1 VALAIQHWGTT
12 LHGFARLRSEGDY
25 VRTKPIVG
33 TKAAQGGSSMRKLII
48 ILTMSLI
55 GAFAMGTAL
64 ATTLNFT
71 DLANGDAITVQIGG
85 GGYSN
90 FSSTTSGDAAYGSFK
105 LGGTFGP
112 TFTVQANIYQNSLGG
127 QLSDSLM
134 IISVLGNVSFI
145 FLSDPLAIP
154 WSGPNVVNLVR
165 DGTSQ
170 LIVSNVNR
178 SGLDVYV
185 RSSMQSVPEP
195 SATVLLGLSL
205 FALVALGRTKVSFK

>member
-1 VALAIQHWGTT
+1 
-12 LHGFARLRSEGDY
+12 
-25 VRTKPIVG
+25 
-33 TKAAQGGSSMRKLII
+33 
-48 ILTMSLI
+48 
-55 GAFAMGTAL
+55 
-64 ATTLNFT
+64 
-71 DLANGDAITVQIGG
+71 
-85 GGYSN
+85 
-90 FSSTTSGDAAYGSFK
+90 
-105 LGGTFGP
+105 
-112 TFTVQANIYQNSLGG
+112 
-127 QLSDSLM
+127 M

-145 FLSDPLAIP
+145 FLSDPLAVP
-154 WSGPNVVNLVR
+154 WSGPNVVNRVR